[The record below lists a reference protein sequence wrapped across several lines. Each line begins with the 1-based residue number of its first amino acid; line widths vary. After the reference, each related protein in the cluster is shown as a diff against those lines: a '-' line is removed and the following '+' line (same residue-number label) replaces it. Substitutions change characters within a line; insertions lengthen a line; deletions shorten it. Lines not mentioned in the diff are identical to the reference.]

1 MMVYL
6 GWTFAGLLMLA
17 TGWFASAWFHQR
29 KIVLLQVQIKVL
41 RQTATAHAD
50 QARRQ
55 IGQLQADLANRPP
68 ATPSTVASDVQDTP
82 AQQRPRRRAGV
93 AQKFMREDDG
103 FPQTAIV
110 GAEGFAPT
118 ELQS

>member
-6 GWTFAGLLMLA
+6 GWTFAALLLA
-17 TGWFASAWFHQR
+17 GMGWFASAWVYQR
-29 KIVLLQVQIKVL
+29 RIAMLQVQIKVL
-41 RQTATAHAD
+41 RQTATAHAE

-55 IGQLQADLANRPP
+55 IGKLQADLAARPP
-68 ATPSTVASDVQDTP
+68 AAQTP
-82 AQQRPRRRAGV
+82 ATAEAQEASAAQRPRRRAGV
-93 AQKFMREDDG
+93 AQKFERQDDG

-118 ELQS
+118 ELLT

>member
-1 MMVYL
+1 MMIYL
-6 GWTFAGLLMLA
+6 GWTFAALLLA
-17 TGWFASAWFHQR
+17 GMGWFASAWVYQR
-29 KIVLLQVQIKVL
+29 RIVALQVQLKVL
-41 RQTATAHAD
+41 RQTAAAHAE

-55 IGQLQADLANRPP
+55 IGKLQAELAARPP
-68 ATPSTVASDVQDTP
+68 AAPLPEAPDDS

-93 AQKFMREDDG
+93 AQRFDRQDDG

-118 ELQS
+118 ELLN